1 MCRCTSAQLLW
12 LQLSSCSSPCVT
24 NLQYVSKFDRRE
36 TQRYLQMFYHFKL
49 RCVRASGLALS
60 LSLLLHVVAGV
71 QSAAWP
77 CC

>member
-1 MCRCTSAQLLW
+1 
-12 LQLSSCSSPCVT
+12 
-24 NLQYVSKFDRRE
+24 VSKFDRRE